1 MNRRALKLVITA
13 LFVATLGMVAAPGV
27 SVADP
32 IGDKQAEAQQLEA
45 QINSN
50 AEKLSGLNEQ
60 MHSTQNELHKANE
73 DIAAADALV
82 AAAKAKT
89 KELRDEVARR
99 AAQVYT
105 QSGSNSGVEEL
116 DAQNA
121 QDLSSKQKYSSLA
134 AQRDNEIVAALAK
147 AKEQLQLRKADAED
161 ARQVAQGKQDELQAQ
176 KDKLDAGQAELT
188 KLQAKV
194 SGELKTL
201 VEQAEAERKA
211 REAEAARAQYEA
223 QLRAAAQTQQ
233 ATSGD
238 TGGGGGGGGG
248 GGDFNYGG
256 APSTPPPASG
266 DVSAV
271 LAYAYAQLGKPYCY
285 AGVGPGC
292 YDCSGLTM
300 MAWAQ
305 AGVSMS
311 HGSYDQL
318 ASFPRVSMDQL
329 QPGDLVY
336 WDGHVGIYVGNG
348 SVLHAPHSGTVVQIA
363 TIWPGVIGAN
373 RPG

>member
-13 LFVATLGMVAAPGV
+13 LLVALVGVIAAPGV
-27 SVADP
+27 SIADP
-32 IGDKQAEAQQLEA
+32 ISDKQAEAQQLEA
-45 QINSN
+45 QINAN
-50 AEKLSGLNEQ
+50 AEKLSALNEQ
-60 MHSTQNELHKANE
+60 MNSTQNELDKANE
-73 DIAAADALV
+73 DIATAEALV
-82 AAAKAKT
+82 DAAKAKT
-89 KELRDEVARR
+89 KQLRDEVARR
-99 AAQVYT
+99 AAAVYT
-105 QSGSNSGVEEL
+105 QSGSNGGVEEL

-134 AQRDNEIVAALAK
+134 AQHDNEIVAALAK
-147 AKEQLQLRKADAED
+147 AKQQVALRKADAEE
-161 ARQVAQGKQDELQAQ
+161 ARQVAQDKQDELQSQ
-176 KDKLDAGQAELT
+176 KEKLDAGQAALNA
-188 KLQAKV
+188 LNAKV
-194 SGELKTL
+194 NGELKTL

-211 REAEAARAQYEA
+211 REAEAAKAQYA
-223 QLRAAAQTQQ
+223 AALQQAAQTQAAQ
-233 ATSGD
+233 STD
-238 TGGGGGGGGG
+238 GGGGGGGG
-248 GGDFNYGG
+248 GGDFSYGG
-256 APSTPPPASG
+256 APSTPPPSSG
-266 DVSAV
+266 GVQAV
-271 LAYAYAQLGKPYCY
+271 LDYAYAQLGKPYCY
-285 AGVGPGC
+285 AGVGPSC

-348 SVLHAPHSGTVVQIA
+348 SVLHAPHTGTVVQI
-363 TIWPGVIGAN
+363 TPIWPGVIGAN

>member
-13 LFVATLGMVAAPGV
+13 LIAATLGAIAAPGV

-32 IGDKQAEAQQLEA
+32 ISDKQAEAQQLEA
-45 QINSN
+45 QINAN

-60 MHSTQNELHKANE
+60 MHSTQNALDKANA
-73 DIAAADALV
+73 DIATAEALV
-82 AAAKAKT
+82 DAARAKT
-89 KELRDEVARR
+89 KELRAEVARR
-99 AAQVYT
+99 AAAVYT
-105 QSGSNSGVEEL
+105 QSGSNGGVEDL

-134 AQRDNEIVAALAK
+134 AQRDNEIVAELAK
-147 AKEQLQLRKADAED
+147 AKEQVAERKADAEE
-161 ARQVAQGKQDELQAQ
+161 ARQVAQSKQDELQAQ
-176 KDKLDAGQAELT
+176 KERLDAGQAALNA
-188 KLQAKV
+188 LNARVQ
-194 SGELKTL
+194 GELKTL

-211 REAEAARAQYEA
+211 REAEAAKAQY
-223 QLRAAAQTQQ
+223 AAALQQ
-233 ATSGD
+233 AAQQQSTTS
-238 TGGGGGGGGG
+238 GGGGGG
-248 GGDFNYGG
+248 GGDFTYGG
-256 APSTPPPASG
+256 AGSTPPPTSG
-266 DVSAV
+266 GVSAV

-285 AGVGPGC
+285 AGVGPSC

-336 WDGHVGIYVGNG
+336 WDGHVGIYVGSG
-348 SVLHAPHSGTVVQIA
+348 SVLHAPRSGSVVHIA
-363 TIWPGVIGAN
+363 PIWPGVIGAN

>member
-13 LFVATLGMVAAPGV
+13 MVVALLGVVAAPGV

-50 AEKLSGLNEQ
+50 AEKLSALNEQ
-60 MHSTQNELHKANE
+60 MNSTQNELNKAND
-73 DIAAADALV
+73 DIATAEALV
-82 AAAKAKT
+82 DAAKAKT
-89 KELRDEVARR
+89 KELRAEVARR
-99 AAQVYT
+99 AAAVYT
-105 QSGSNSGVEEL
+105 QSGSNGGVEEL

-147 AKEQLQLRKADAED
+147 AKEQVAERKADAED
-161 ARQVAQGKQDELQAQ
+161 ARQVAQDKQNELQAQ
-176 KDKLDAGQAELT
+176 KDKLDAGQAQLNA
-188 KLQAKV
+188 LNAKV
-194 SGELKTL
+194 SGELAVL
-201 VEQAEAERKA
+201 VQKAEDERKA
-211 REAEAARAQYEA
+211 REVEAAKAQYAA
-223 QLRAAAQTQQ
+223 QLQQAAQQQ
-233 ATSGD
+233 VSTGD
-238 TGGGGGGGGG
+238 GGGGG
-248 GGDFNYGG
+248 GGDFTYGG
-256 APSTPPPASG
+256 APATPPPSSG
-266 DVSAV
+266 GVQAV
-271 LAYAYAQLGKPYCY
+271 LDYAYAQLGKDYCY
-285 AGVGPGC
+285 AGVGPSC

-336 WDGHVGIYVGNG
+336 WDSHVGIYVGSG
-348 SVLHAPHSGTVVQIA
+348 SVLHAPHTGTVVQI
-363 TIWPGVIGAN
+363 TPIWPGVIGAN

>member
-13 LFVATLGMVAAPGV
+13 LIVGMFGVVAAPGV
-27 SVADP
+27 SIADP
-32 IGDKQAEAQQLEA
+32 ISDKQAEAQQLEA
-45 QINSN
+45 QISAN
-50 AEKLSGLNEQ
+50 AEKLSALNEQ
-60 MHSTQNELHKANE
+60 MNSTQNELAKANE

-105 QSGSNSGVEEL
+105 QSGTNSGVEEL
-116 DAQNA
+116 DAANA

-134 AQRDNEIVAALAK
+134 AQRDSEIVAQLAK
-147 AKEQLQLRKADAED
+147 AKEQVQLRKADAQE
-161 ARQVAQGKQDELQAQ
+161 ARQVAQNKQDELQAQ
-176 KDKLDAGQAELT
+176 KDKLDEGQAALNA
-188 KLQAKV
+188 LNAKV
-194 SGELKTL
+194 QGELKTL
-201 VEQAEAERKA
+201 VEQAEAARKA
-211 REAEAARAQYEA
+211 REAEAAKAQYA
-223 QLRAAAQTQQ
+223 AALQQAAQTQ
-233 ATSGD
+233 ATQSTD
-238 TGGGGGGGGG
+238 GGGGGG
-248 GGDFNYGG
+248 GGDFTYGG
-256 APSTPPPASG
+256 AGSTPPPTSG
-266 DVSAV
+266 GVSAV

-285 AGVGPGC
+285 AGVGPSC
-292 YDCSGLTM
+292 FDCSGLTM

-348 SVLHAPHSGTVVQIA
+348 SVLHAPHTGTVVQI
-363 TIWPGVIGAN
+363 TPIWPGVIGAN

>member
-13 LFVATLGMVAAPGV
+13 LFVALLGVVAAPGV

-32 IGDKQAEAQQLEA
+32 IGDKQAEAKQLEA
-45 QINSN
+45 QINTN

-60 MHSTQNELHKANE
+60 MHSTQNELDKANA

-82 AAAKAKT
+82 AAAKSKT
-89 KELRDEVARR
+89 KELRAEVARR
-99 AAQVYT
+99 AAAVYT

-134 AQRDNEIVAALAK
+134 AQRDNEIVVALAK
-147 AKEQLQLRKADAED
+147 AKEQVILRKADAES
-161 ARQVAQGKQDELQAQ
+161 ARQVAQGKQDDLQAQ
-176 KDKLDAGQAELT
+176 KTKLDAGQAQLEQLS
-188 KLQAKV
+188 AKAN
-194 SGELKTL
+194 GELKTL
-201 VEQAEAERKA
+201 VDQAEAERKA
-211 REAEAARAQYEA
+211 RETAAAKAQYDA
-223 QLRAAAQTQQ
+223 QLAAAAAAQPAQGT
-233 ATSGD
+233 D
-238 TGGGGGGGGG
+238 NGG
-248 GGDFNYGG
+248 GGDYTYGG
-256 APSTPPPASG
+256 AGATPPPTSG
-266 DVSAV
+266 GVSAV

-285 AGVGPGC
+285 AGVGPSC

-348 SVLHAPHSGTVVQIA
+348 SVLHAPHSGTVVQI
-363 TIWPGVIGAN
+363 TPIWPGVIGAN